1 MVAHVEEV
9 FHLKGAAELRAVSP
23 ISCVSSSMPPVLLL
37 HGSNDNHVPLAQAQA
52 LCRTVQAKNR
62 PCELHVIQA
71 GGHSANEWAA
81 LSASGGFP
89 TILNAWLL
97 RNLAR

>member
-1 MVAHVEEV
+1 VESPQFV
-9 FHLKGAAELRAVSP
+9 VRLFFLALRLVGF
-23 ISCVSSSMPPVLLL
+23 PVLLL
-37 HGSNDNHVPLAQAQA
+37 HGSNDNHIPLAQAQA

-62 PCELHVIQA
+62 PGELHVIQA

-89 TILNAWLL
+89 TILNARLL